1 MSSHRTPYNQDVRW
15 PLFVVTFL
23 LGAFVVLDGQ
33 APDAK
38 MQAQLRQIFPAAT
51 SFSPKGGSP
60 PHFKAFKGEPAAP
73 ESLLGYVFW
82 TTELMPLERG
92 YDGPIK
98 MLVGLDTRGV
108 LAGVIVTEHHEPY
121 GRFSVEPPA
130 FAAQFKGK
138 NLRDAFRVGV
148 DIDAVSTATITVTSA
163 TRAIRNS
170 CLKIARQFL
179 APPGTAR

>member
-1 MSSHRTPYNQDVRW
+1 MRW
-15 PLFVVTFL
+15 PFLVLAFL
-23 LGAFVVLDGQ
+23 LGAFVVVDGQ

-38 MQAQLRQIFPAAT
+38 LQAQLKQIFPAAT

-60 PHFKAFKGEPAAP
+60 PHFKAYRGDPAAP

-92 YDGPIK
+92 YDGPIR
-98 MLVGLDTRGV
+98 MLVGLDTKGV
-108 LAGVIVTEHHEPY
+108 LAGVIVTDHNEPY

-138 NLRDAFRVGV
+138 SLRDAFRVGV
-148 DIDAVSTATITVTSA
+148 DIDAVSTATISVTSA

-170 CLKIARQFL
+170 ALKMARQFL
-179 APPGTAR
+179 APLGTTR